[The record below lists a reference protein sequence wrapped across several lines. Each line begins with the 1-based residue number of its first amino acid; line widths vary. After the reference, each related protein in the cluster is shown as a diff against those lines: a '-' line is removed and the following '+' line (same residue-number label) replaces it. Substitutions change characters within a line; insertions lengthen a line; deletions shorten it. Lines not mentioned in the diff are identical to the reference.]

1 MSQVDELVGALTEEE
16 FKGKLL
22 VILAGYDADM
32 EQVSLCKLL
41 EQRPLS
47 PLQDIEM
54 HCGCRC

>member
-1 MSQVDELVGALTEEE
+1 MPQVDELVGALTEEE

-41 EQRPLS
+41 EQRPHS
-47 PLQDIEM
+47 TTA
-54 HCGCRC
+54 GY